1 MKTLRINIPIFI
13 FSFLFSCVST
23 SASADDQGLVAW
35 WKFEKNEKSKIW
47 ESIGRVEDS
56 ISGNYKYVKGV
67 SGDAVRFDG
76 FTTVVT
82 RAAAKAV
89 VLEGSFSVEAWVAVA
104 AYPWN
109 WCPIVAQEKD
119 GQAGYYFGI
128 GPKGEVGLSIS
139 LNGEWKTCVSRDRIS
154 LRKWTHIAASFN
166 QNLGIKVYLNGKLS
180 AELPVQGA
188 IMQARDIDLLIG
200 MNREKRTPSNPVRP
214 QATLPAWYS
223 FDGIIDEV
231 KIYNRTLAQRE
242 FEKAFQSVQ
251 SASAPDIPQRVMPS
265 GPAGPGRF
273 GAYYTQLKYYEEW
286 DNLWRIGPDADV
298 VVQFDNSPIRV
309 IFWRGTRYSPVW
321 VMENGQWMAD
331 QSAESFT
338 DEDGCFEHMLD
349 AQCHFSH
356 VRIIENT
363 EARVVVHWRYIPVC
377 VRQKFSQVDEKT
389 GWPDCV
395 DEYYTFYPDGIGI
408 RKVIMYTSGE
418 PLGPQETIVLCQP
431 GTSPEDNVALDA
443 LTLVNLKGESHVYS
457 WAKEM
462 PDFSKGVKPESPVIQ
477 VVNLKSKAKPFLI
490 FEPGCRMRVFN
501 IELRKDI
508 SRFPWWN
515 HWPEAQIPS
524 DGRYCQAPDRPSHF
538 SLAWGGPPVHKGEGL
553 MCWSTWVY
561 GTTERPAE
569 ELALLARSWAKAPEV
584 KVNGDDYI
592 NKGYDLSQRAYVIE
606 SRNPGNHPAALDF
619 EIAASADSPLVN
631 CCLVIRGWGEKK
643 VAIRI
648 NGQKIEK
655 GKGFRVGNLRTLEED
670 DLVVWMNKVVTQA
683 TRILIQPERI

>member
-1 MKTLRINIPIFI
+1 MLAN
-13 FSFLFSCVST
+13 
-23 SASADDQGLVAW
+23 ADDQGLVAW
-35 WKFEKNEKSKIW
+35 WKFEKNEKGKILD
-47 ESIGRVEDS
+47 SVGRVEDR

-67 SGDAVRFDG
+67 AGDAVRFDG

-82 RAAAKAV
+82 RQAAKAP
-89 VLEGSFSVEAWVAVA
+89 VLGESFSVEAWVAVA

-109 WCPIVAQEKD
+109 WCPVVAQEKD

-139 LNGEWKTCVSRDRIS
+139 SNGDWKTCTSQDRIS

-200 MNREKRTPSNPVRP
+200 MNREKRIPSHPVRP

-231 KIYNRTLAQRE
+231 KIYNRAFTPKELE
-242 FEKAFQSVQ
+242 DAFQSVQ
-251 SASAPDIPQRVMPS
+251 PVSAPDIPQRIMPS

-286 DNLWRIGPDADV
+286 DALWRIGPDADV

-349 AQCHFSH
+349 ARCRYSH

-389 GWPDCV
+389 GWPDSV

-431 GTSPEDNVALDA
+431 GTAPEDNVNLDA

-457 WAKEM
+457 WAGAT
-462 PDFSKGVKPESPVIQ
+462 PDFDKEAKPENPVIQ

-508 SRFPWWN
+508 SNFPWWN

-538 SLAWGGPPVHKGEGL
+538 SLAWGGPPAHKGEGL
-553 MCWSTWVY
+553 MYWSTWVY

-569 ELALLARSWAKAPEV
+569 ELAGLAKSWAAAPELRV
-584 KVNGDDYI
+584 KGADYL
-592 NKGYDLSQRAYVIE
+592 NKGYDLSQRAYLLE
-606 SRNPGNHPAALDF
+606 CRNPGKPTALDI
-619 EIAASADSPLVN
+619 EVAASADSPLVN
-631 CCLVIRGWGEKK
+631 CCLVIKGWGEKSIA
-643 VAIRI
+643 VTID
-648 NGQKIEK
+648 GQMKER
-655 GKGFRVGNLRTLEED
+655 GKGFRLGHLRTLEGD
-670 DLVVWMNKVVTQA
+670 DLVVWINIGSTQP
-683 TRILIQPERI
+683 IMIQIQPESIQ